1 MLKVTKTRQLVA
13 EFFAQ
18 DGDQQKLVKTTVVN
32 TDNEAVSTTSE
43 TLHDPDLYAKNRISM
58 RKHEQELR
66 EMRYKIEDAILA
78 ELETDEHKEQ
88 EVDMHIEFFNFFRSL
103 IQTEDGLV
111 LYALALIVS
120 MEIIDFVTG
129 SLC

>member
-32 TDNEAVSTTSE
+32 TDNDAVSATSE
-43 TLHDPDLYAKNRISM
+43 TLHDPDLYAKNRSNM

-78 ELETDEHKEQ
+78 ELEADAEHK
-88 EVDMHIEFFNFFRSL
+88 D
-103 IQTEDGLV
+103 
-111 LYALALIVS
+111 
-120 MEIIDFVTG
+120 
-129 SLC
+129 

>member
-1 MLKVTKTRQLVA
+1 MLKVTRTRQLVA

-32 TDNEAVSTTSE
+32 TDNDAVSTTSE
-43 TLHDPDLYAKNRISM
+43 TLHDPDLYAKNRSSM

-78 ELETDEHKEQ
+78 ELEADAEHKE
-88 EVDMHIEFFNFFRSL
+88 
-103 IQTEDGLV
+103 
-111 LYALALIVS
+111 
-120 MEIIDFVTG
+120 
-129 SLC
+129 

>member
-32 TDNEAVSTTSE
+32 TDNDAVSTTSE
-43 TLHDPDLYAKNRISM
+43 TLHDPDLYAKNRSSM

-78 ELETDEHKEQ
+78 ELEADAEHK
-88 EVDMHIEFFNFFRSL
+88 D
-103 IQTEDGLV
+103 
-111 LYALALIVS
+111 
-120 MEIIDFVTG
+120 
-129 SLC
+129 

>member
-18 DGDQQKLVKTTVVN
+18 DGDQQKLVKTTVIN
-32 TDNEAVSTTSE
+32 TDNKAVSTISE
-43 TLHDPDLYAKNRISM
+43 TLHDPDLYANNRISM

-78 ELETDEHKEQ
+78 ELEADAEHKE
-88 EVDMHIEFFNFFRSL
+88 
-103 IQTEDGLV
+103 
-111 LYALALIVS
+111 
-120 MEIIDFVTG
+120 
-129 SLC
+129 

>member
-1 MLKVTKTRQLVA
+1 MTMLKVTKTRQLVA

-32 TDNEAVSTTSE
+32 TDNDAVSTTSE
-43 TLHDPDLYAKNRISM
+43 TLHDPDLYAKNRSSM

-78 ELETDEHKEQ
+78 ELEADAEHK
-88 EVDMHIEFFNFFRSL
+88 D
-103 IQTEDGLV
+103 
-111 LYALALIVS
+111 
-120 MEIIDFVTG
+120 
-129 SLC
+129 

>member
-43 TLHDPDLYAKNRISM
+43 TLHDTDLYAKNRKVM
-58 RKHEQELR
+58 RTHEQELR
-66 EMRYKIEDAILA
+66 TMRYKIEDEILA
-78 ELETDEHKEQ
+78 ERDGGITDHQ
-88 EVDMHIEFFNFFRSL
+88 E
-103 IQTEDGLV
+103 
-111 LYALALIVS
+111 
-120 MEIIDFVTG
+120 
-129 SLC
+129 

>member
-1 MLKVTKTRQLVA
+1 MLKVTKTRQLVT

-18 DGDQQKLVKTTVVN
+18 DGDQQKLVKTTVIN
-32 TDNEAVSTTSE
+32 TDNKAVSTTSE

-78 ELETDEHKEQ
+78 ELEADAEHKE
-88 EVDMHIEFFNFFRSL
+88 
-103 IQTEDGLV
+103 
-111 LYALALIVS
+111 
-120 MEIIDFVTG
+120 
-129 SLC
+129 

>member
-32 TDNEAVSTTSE
+32 TDNDAVSTTSE
-43 TLHDPDLYAKNRISM
+43 TLHDPDLYAKNRSSM

-66 EMRYKIEDAILA
+66 EMRHKIEDAILA
-78 ELETDEHKEQ
+78 ELEADAEHK
-88 EVDMHIEFFNFFRSL
+88 D
-103 IQTEDGLV
+103 
-111 LYALALIVS
+111 
-120 MEIIDFVTG
+120 
-129 SLC
+129 

>member
-43 TLHDPDLYAKNRISM
+43 TLHDPDLYAKNRSSM
-58 RKHEQELR
+58 RKHEQELQ
-66 EMRYKIEDAILA
+66 EMCYKIEDAILA
-78 ELETDEHKEQ
+78 ELEADAEHK
-88 EVDMHIEFFNFFRSL
+88 D
-103 IQTEDGLV
+103 
-111 LYALALIVS
+111 
-120 MEIIDFVTG
+120 
-129 SLC
+129 